1 MEDSVMEPIASCGG
15 GNLTRKPAKAAAS
28 RLKVNRILV
37 PTNFSATSLGAVRY
51 AASLAEWFGASVC
64 LPHVVPCD
72 AFTHNLQHWGLL
84 GRHDE
89 VVGMG
94 ERLLIKLAC
103 AEVAPALQG
112 GTSLRVGKPAQEIV
126 AAAVSLGMNL
136 IILSIDV
143 DSGLKHPLSSGVA
156 EGVVRQQPCPTL
168 SLHRELLFPARTAH
182 PLTWSNILVPV
193 DLTEFSRRTVKW
205 AVSLAERLRAKITL
219 RYAPGFFA
227 EAPICKTAQQSLF
240 HARESRA
247 IELQLAEWTNLG
259 SRGAVEVDL
268 LPEMGRPDA
277 HAVGQM
283 LRRAGSDLIVTG
295 IPRYSWW
302 HNVVHSDSAEQLRRV
317 APCPVLSVPEKDLE
331 HYADEIF
338 A

>member
-1 MEDSVMEPIASCGG
+1 
-15 GNLTRKPAKAAAS
+15 
-28 RLKVNRILV
+28 VNKILV

-64 LPHVVPCD
+64 LLHVVPCD

-89 VVGMG
+89 VGGMG

-103 AEVAPALQG
+103 AEVAPDLRG

-136 IILSIDV
+136 IILSIDG

-156 EGVVRQQPCPTL
+156 EGVVSQQPCPTL
-168 SLHRELLFPARTAH
+168 TLRRELLFPATTTH
-182 PLTWSNILVPV
+182 PPTWSNILVPV
-193 DLTEFSRRTVKW
+193 DLTEFSRRTLKW
-205 AVSLAERLRAKITL
+205 AADLAERLRAKITI

-227 EAPICKTAQQSLF
+227 EAPIPKAAQQSLF
-240 HARESRA
+240 RARVSKA

-259 SRGAVEVDL
+259 ARGAVEVDL
-268 LPEMGRPDA
+268 LPEMETPDS
-277 HAVGQM
+277 HVVGQM

-295 IPRYSWW
+295 TPRYSWW
-302 HNVVHSDSAEQLRRV
+302 HNVVHDASAEQLRRV
-317 APCPVLSVPEKDLE
+317 APCPVLSVPENDLE
-331 HYADEIF
+331 RYADEIV